1 MKFEGPIPGENF
13 LTDTKNYPW
22 HRPPDLVDYDE
33 TVSYM
38 LSKIDEPEQIELVFA
53 MLGIDAK
60 VTTVVSTL
68 LLQAISKGKFTIDMA
83 MLIAGPLARYIE
95 IQAKNAGVK
104 YDMGLEN
111 KDRIVLTPTL
121 LKASLGILEQPEEES
136 PEIMAM
142 REEAGPMEPE
152 QEQIMGLMSQ
162 PPEGAVAEDDEQA
175 AMLGQT
181 EEEVVQD
188 SVQVKLFQHL
198 HAEDYHL
205 VSMCCQ
211 LLA

>member
-1 MKFEGPIPGENF
+1 
-13 LTDTKNYPW
+13 
-22 HRPPDLVDYDE
+22 
-33 TVSYM
+33 
-38 LSKIDEPEQIELVFA
+38 

-162 PPEGAVAEDDEQA
+162 PPEGAVAAEDEQA

-188 SVQVKLFQHL
+188 PVQEEE
-198 HAEDYHL
+198 A
-205 VSMCCQ
+205 
-211 LLA
+211 A

>member
-95 IQAKNAGVK
+95 IQAKNSGVK

-136 PEIMAM
+136 PEITAM

-188 SVQVKLFQHL
+188 SVQEEE
-198 HAEDYHL
+198 A
-205 VSMCCQ
+205 
-211 LLA
+211 A

>member
-136 PEIMAM
+136 LEIMAM

-188 SVQVKLFQHL
+188 SVQSEEE
-198 HAEDYHL
+198 A
-205 VSMCCQ
+205 
-211 LLA
+211 A

>member
-152 QEQIMGLMSQ
+152 QEQIMGLMSP

-188 SVQVKLFQHL
+188 SVQEEE
-198 HAEDYHL
+198 A
-205 VSMCCQ
+205 
-211 LLA
+211 A

>member
-136 PEIMAM
+136 PEITAM

-188 SVQVKLFQHL
+188 SVQEEE
-198 HAEDYHL
+198 A
-205 VSMCCQ
+205 
-211 LLA
+211 A

>member
-33 TVSYM
+33 TVGYM

-136 PEIMAM
+136 PEIMSM

-162 PPEGAVAEDDEQA
+162 PPEGAVSSEDEQA

-181 EEEVVQD
+181 EEEPVEEE
-188 SVQVKLFQHL
+188 LEEE
-198 HAEDYHL
+198 A
-205 VSMCCQ
+205 
-211 LLA
+211 A

>member
-136 PEIMAM
+136 LEIMAM

-152 QEQIMGLMSQ
+152 QEQIMGLMSP

-181 EEEVVQD
+181 EEEPVEEE
-188 SVQVKLFQHL
+188 LEEE
-198 HAEDYHL
+198 A
-205 VSMCCQ
+205 
-211 LLA
+211 A

>member
-33 TVSYM
+33 TVGYM

-136 PEIMAM
+136 PEIMSM

-162 PPEGAVAEDDEQA
+162 PPEGAVSSEDEQA

-188 SVQVKLFQHL
+188 SVQEEE
-198 HAEDYHL
+198 A
-205 VSMCCQ
+205 
-211 LLA
+211 A

>member
-33 TVSYM
+33 TVGYM

-152 QEQIMGLMSQ
+152 QEQEQIMGLMSQ
-162 PPEGAVAEDDEQA
+162 PPEGAVAAEDEQA

-188 SVQVKLFQHL
+188 PVQEEE
-198 HAEDYHL
+198 A
-205 VSMCCQ
+205 
-211 LLA
+211 A

>member
-136 PEIMAM
+136 PEIRAM

-188 SVQVKLFQHL
+188 SVQEEE
-198 HAEDYHL
+198 A
-205 VSMCCQ
+205 
-211 LLA
+211 A

>member
-33 TVSYM
+33 TVGYM

-136 PEIMAM
+136 PEIMSM
-142 REEAGPMEPE
+142 REEAVPMEPE

-162 PPEGAVAEDDEQA
+162 PPEGAVSSEDEQA

-188 SVQVKLFQHL
+188 SVQEEE
-198 HAEDYHL
+198 A
-205 VSMCCQ
+205 
-211 LLA
+211 A